1 MIGRIFG
8 CIPVSKGYENLNDME
23 DQACPLTSIGC
34 IIDNENVYINIQKS
48 DNPSEISFDIEDRS
62 KWEPFLNNEK
72 L

>member
-1 MIGRIFG
+1 
-8 CIPVSKGYENLNDME
+8 ME